1 MLTAQHK
8 KQENIVE
15 YLLYMYCLE
24 DMIRGLACDENRVLK
39 ELVPSIVP
47 NASFIPSYERWY
59 SAFCQE
65 LINSG
70 KKSRG
75 HLSELEEIA
84 TELVFLHQT
93 LTVVRPDQKY
103 HGLFSAAEA
112 SILEFSQKS
121 GMENHHPVLIGIHAM
136 HMKLQ
141 LKLRGKE
148 ISSETEVAFDAMR
161 IMLAYLAVEYKKM
174 KSGSWD
180 INPN

>member
-1 MLTAQHK
+1 MVTAQKK
-8 KQENIVE
+8 KQENIIE

-24 DMIRGLACDENRVLK
+24 DMIRALECDENRVVK
-39 ELVPSIVP
+39 ELVPTLVP

-59 SAFCQE
+59 GSICQE
-65 LINSG
+65 LIRSG
-70 KKSRG
+70 KKSKG

-93 LTVVRPDQKY
+93 LLVVKPDEKY
-103 HGLFSAAEA
+103 QGLFNTAEP

-121 GMENHHPVLIGIHAM
+121 AMENHHPVLVSIHAM

-148 ISSETEVAFDAMR
+148 ISNETEMAFDSMR
-161 IMLAYLAVEYKKM
+161 IMLAYLASEYKKM
-174 KSGSWD
+174 RSGAWD
-180 INPN
+180 LNPN